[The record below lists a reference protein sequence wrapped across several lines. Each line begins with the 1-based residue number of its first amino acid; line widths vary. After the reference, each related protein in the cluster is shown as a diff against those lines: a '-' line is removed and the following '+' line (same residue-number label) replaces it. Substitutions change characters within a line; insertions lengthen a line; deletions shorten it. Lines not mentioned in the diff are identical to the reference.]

1 MTPEEIADS
10 LRRSVEIE
18 SGKPLVVFK
27 DPDVSGHGSVQVAT
41 PDVAMHVLRYPPSVR
56 ALVPQR
62 MLNANLAMNC
72 AFAMFGGES
81 WGETQLVNVD
91 LVETFNW
98 HLGLTVR
105 HIDVIRGVCVVKGTN
120 PDGDRTLVL
129 WRNLDETNNN
139 VHGEWFRKQGC
150 NTKDQEY
157 DLICVNG
164 DNNLE
169 NLRRGDQTWKVRL
182 IEEQFGRLMFDVEDI

>member
-27 DPDVSGHGSVQVAT
+27 DPAVSGHGSVRVAT
-41 PDVAMHVLRYPPSVR
+41 PDTAMHVLRYPPSVR

-72 AFAMFGGES
+72 AFAMFGGEP

-105 HIDVIRGVCVVKGTN
+105 HIEVIRGVRVVKGTN

-139 VHGEWFRKQGC
+139 ALDEWFRKQGC
-150 NTKDQEY
+150 NTKAQEY

-182 IEEQFGRLMFDVEDI
+182 FEEQFGRLMFDVEDI

>member
-72 AFAMFGGES
+72 AFAMFGGEP

-105 HIDVIRGVCVVKGTN
+105 HIDVIQGVSVVKGTN

-157 DLICVNG
+157 DLICFNG

>member
-27 DPDVSGHGSVQVAT
+27 DPAVSGHGSVQVAT
-41 PDVAMHVLRYPPSVR
+41 PDTAMHVLRYPPSVR

-72 AFAMFGGES
+72 AFAMFGGEP

-105 HIDVIRGVCVVKGTN
+105 HIEVIRGVRVVKGTK
-120 PDGDRTLVL
+120 PR
-129 WRNLDETNNN
+129 RN
-139 VHGEWFRKQGC
+139 Q
-150 NTKDQEY
+150 
-157 DLICVNG
+157 
-164 DNNLE
+164 
-169 NLRRGDQTWKVRL
+169 
-182 IEEQFGRLMFDVEDI
+182 